1 MGRPPA
7 RVASGKRG
15 LRHDVGDADV
25 VEDVSGSRNVRCSQD
40 VILCPQTLPILE
52 ENGSACVHCPSTSLA
67 MPTFSAWLISSSS
80 AKSSPGTEASRLAA
94 APVQCV
100 NPPPGHFRLS
110 LGPQAAPGKLQP
122 PRWASAPPGGLRPLP
137 GFSSGLQPHLGG
149 GFQPD
154 QDSAAGSPHPAPPHS
169 TPNIRTQI
177 TALHDKVKFMDSRW
191 PCGVL

>member
-25 VEDVSGSRNVRCSQD
+25 VEDVSGSRNVRFSQD

-100 NPPPGHFRLS
+100 KPLLVTSGS
-110 LGPQAAPGKLQP
+110 LWGLKPLLG
-122 PRWASAPPGGLRPLP
+122 SFNPPGGLQPLP
-137 GFSSGLQPHLGG
+137 VGFGPSR
-149 GFQPD
+149 
-154 QDSAAGSPHPAPPHS
+154 DSAAGSSPIWGGGSSP
-169 TPNIRTQI
+169 TRTQQRARP
-177 TALHDKVKFMDSRW
+177 TRHHPTPPQTYAPKLL
-191 PCGVL
+191 PCTTK